1 MRAVSR
7 YGSAHSKAAPHSKE
21 NERALEVEYEKA
33 REAYES
39 ALVQHKSTVAMTE
52 TMLSAGFDAAHLQP
66 EFAAETRAQIL
77 LAVAAQRLEGFR
89 VALERHTTHAI

>member
-1 MRAVSR
+1 MQAVSR

-21 NERALEVEYEKA
+21 NERALKVEYEKA

-39 ALVQHKSTVAMTE
+39 TLVQHKSAVAMTE

-66 EFAAETRAQIL
+66 ELAAETRAQTL

-89 VALERHTTHAI
+89 IALERSRPNDL